1 MSITLQYPSSGA
13 APPKKTRQRYRQ
25 GSDDADVSPSRRQ
38 RPSPPHPN
46 SFSNQPLYSEPLD
59 YAGGTFPSQPQH
71 QPAPAGDRRRGL
83 PMDPNVSQAREAQAP
98 RQRPPSY
105 EAGSRSAEQALNRN
119 ADANV
124 EQRRQPPVSNPRTQP
139 AGARPPSVASRQ
151 HQAAVPNPGA
161 TIERLKTPSVMETVL
176 QPLSRKVQ
184 EYNRL
189 VNEAQ
194 DEIKRLDD
202 ELRLIQ
208 TRRDDAHARLLD
220 AQTRYE
226 DWQQQYAS
234 VERTLK
240 GELPPLPPLQ
250 HEQPKPQVAV
260 AAAEQLNDDDE
271 YDDDEDL
278 RERPWSAS
286 HQGSFASTKSKSRVR
301 DRLRKSIFGS

>member
-1 MSITLQYPSSGA
+1 
-13 APPKKTRQRYRQ
+13 
-25 GSDDADVSPSRRQ
+25 
-38 RPSPPHPN
+38 
-46 SFSNQPLYSEPLD
+46 
-59 YAGGTFPSQPQH
+59 
-71 QPAPAGDRRRGL
+71 
-83 PMDPNVSQAREAQAP
+83 MDPNASQVREAQVP

-105 EAGSRSAEQALNRN
+105 EAGSRSAEQALNRS

-124 EQRRQPPVSNPRTQP
+124 EQRRQPAPPNLRSQP
-139 AGARPPSVASRQ
+139 AGARPPSAPSRQ
-151 HQAAVPNPGA
+151 PQVVLPNPGA

-176 QPLSRKVQ
+176 QPLGRKVQ

-194 DEIKRLDD
+194 DDIKRLDD

-208 TRRDDAHARLLD
+208 TRRDEAHARLLD

-240 GELPPLPPLQ
+240 GEVPPVPQLPQLPL
-250 HEQPKPQVAV
+250 EQPKPQA
-260 AAAEQLNDDDE
+260 AAAATAAEQFHDDDE

-286 HQGSFASTKSKSRVR
+286 HQGSFASTKSKTRVR